1 MAAGPLLHQQMAQW
15 SAQMLDVAVVIQIQL
30 QANAWH
36 HRTVQRLRRAGL
48 SIEQAGEQI
57 VTRIQNCRLD
67 EALSVSGRRGT
78 EPIPGS
84 TRNGS
89 A

>member
-15 SAQMLDVAVVIQIQL
+15 SAQMFDVAVVIQIQL

-36 HRTVQRLRRAGL
+36 HRTVQRLRRTGL
-48 SIEQAGEQI
+48 SIEQAGEQL

-67 EALSVSGRRGT
+67 EALNVAGRRGT
-78 EPIPGS
+78 APIPGS

>member
-36 HRTVQRLRRAGL
+36 HRTVQRLRRTGL
-48 SIEQAGEQI
+48 SIEQAGEQL

-67 EALSVSGRRGT
+67 EALNVAGRRGT

>member
-15 SAQMLDVAVVIQIQL
+15 SAQVLDVAVVIQIQL

-48 SIEQAGEQI
+48 SIEQAGEQL